1 MSELN
6 EGDACPLCGGTVHFS
21 PLGEC
26 TCWSGAGTS
35 SWSPGPCRACK
46 DGDLFCKKCELYA
59 DEIIAELDRR
69 ALKMPEQV
77 VQETHKSAGGAGAKP
92 SPLHH
97 MPLSTGVLAAHEL
110 WLPGTRGHRS

>member
-26 TCWSGAGTS
+26 ECWSGRGE
-35 SWSPGPCRACK
+35 PNGPCRAC
-46 DGDLFCKKCELYA
+46 DRGGMFCNVCELFE
-59 DEIIAELDRR
+59 DEIAAELDRR

-92 SPLHH
+92 SPLHR
-97 MPLSTGVLAAHEL
+97 MPASTAVLAANEL
-110 WLPGTRGHRS
+110 WLPWNGGKR